1 MPKRRKV
8 EDGKTGIK
16 RGRWDKYEHSLF
28 VKGLQIY
35 GRQWKLIAEMVRLFF
50 FFSCSSFESL
60 SKFLQTNLTFS
71 TTIQQIKTR
80 TAVQIRSHAQK
91 YFNKLEK
98 LQHQRLIGMVANN
111 AGAQSAQFL
120 QPPQSANPYV
130 SLVIMRVSIISLKFF
145 FTSIKSHSNT
155 TQTQVSSE

>member
-1 MPKRRKV
+1 M
-8 EDGKTGIK
+8 EIDCGDGT
-16 RGRWDKYEHSLF
+16 
-28 VKGLQIY
+28 
-35 GRQWKLIAEMVRLFF
+35 FF
-50 FFSCSSFESL
+50 FPASSFESL
-60 SKFLQTNLTFS
+60 SKNRLNIFFTSN
-71 TTIQQIKTR
+71 QQIKTR

-145 FTSIKSHSNT
+145 FHFDQISLEHNT
-155 TQTQVSSE
+155 NTGIFRVILLLWLKYR